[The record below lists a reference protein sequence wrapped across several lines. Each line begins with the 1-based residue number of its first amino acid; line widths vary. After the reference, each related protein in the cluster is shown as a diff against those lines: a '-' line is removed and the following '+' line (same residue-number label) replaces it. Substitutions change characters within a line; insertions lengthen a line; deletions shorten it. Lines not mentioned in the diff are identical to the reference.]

1 MKGAATHSTIVI
13 NAFELYYGAYRSR
26 RRDVNVNET
35 RRIFARLNGLP
46 LKEEPTKEADDVE
59 NLSTAPLQI
68 FS

>member
-35 RRIFARLNGLP
+35 RRIFARFNVLP
-46 LKEEPTKEADDVE
+46 FKVESTREADDVE
-59 NLSTAPLQI
+59 NLSADPLQI

>member
-1 MKGAATHSTIVI
+1 MKAAATHSTTAI

-35 RRIFARLNGLP
+35 RRILARLNVLP
-46 LKEEPTKEADDVE
+46 FKVESTREADDVE
-59 NLSTAPLQI
+59 NLSAEPLQI

>member
-1 MKGAATHSTIVI
+1 MKGTATHSIIVI

-35 RRIFARLNGLP
+35 RRIFAKLNVLP

-59 NLSTAPLQI
+59 NLSADPLQI